1 MAQRTMLVLSL
12 AFALTA
18 CTAPMLEESPEIA
31 ARSDL
36 WEQAF
41 NAGDVEGLVDLYTED
56 ARVMP
61 PNAESGTGHA
71 AVETIFGG
79 MIEAGL
85 TGKLETIETVA
96 SGDLGHRVGAYTVL
110 SSEGEEIDRGKFVE
124 TWQRVAG
131 EWKMTADIWNS
142 DLPAAEAGTSLLITH
157 EVEDAERWLAAWEG
171 PERRELFAQHG
182 APSVAVLRNPEA
194 PTRTAL
200 LVEVTDMEA
209 FQAFLASEE
218 GQSAAAEDG
227 VLIDTLTVYSE

>member
-18 CTAPMLEESPEIA
+18 CTAPVLEESPEIA

-41 NAGDVEGLVDLYTED
+41 NAGDVEGLVDLYAED

-61 PNAESGTGHA
+61 PNAASGIGHA

-85 TGKLETIETVA
+85 TGTLETVETVA
-96 SGDLGHRVGAYTVL
+96 SGDLGHRVGAYAVL
-110 SSEGEEIDRGKFVE
+110 SPEGEEIDRGKFVE

-142 DLPAAEAGTSLLITH
+142 DLPAAAAGTSLFITH
-157 EVEDAERWLAAWEG
+157 EVEDAKHWLAAWEG

-182 APSVAVLRNPEA
+182 APAVTVLRNPEA
-194 PTRTAL
+194 PTRPAL

-218 GQSAAAEDG
+218 GAAAAAEDG
-227 VLIDTLTVYSE
+227 VLMETLTVYSE

>member
-1 MAQRTMLVLSL
+1 
-12 AFALTA
+12 
-18 CTAPMLEESPEIA
+18 MLEESPEIA

-85 TGKLETIETVA
+85 TGTLETIETVA
-96 SGDLGHRVGAYTVL
+96 SGDLGHHVGAYTVL
-110 SSEGEEIDRGKFVE
+110 SPEGEEIDRGKFVE

-142 DLPAAEAGTSLLITH
+142 DLPDAAAGTSLLITH
-157 EVEDAERWLAAWEG
+157 EVEDAEHWLAAWEG
-171 PERRELFAQHG
+171 PERRELFARHG

-200 LVEVTDMEA
+200 LVDVTDMEA

-218 GQSAAAEDG
+218 GQAAAAEDG
-227 VLIDTLTVYSE
+227 VLMETLTVYSE